1 MIDIIA
7 LILGGL
13 GAILSGFGLGFI
25 FGHKTSADRW
35 IEYQEYRLWKDNAT
49 WIGLTPEEI
58 DDIIADAIDP
68 MDALIQTMDK
78 LKEKNSNQNAGHIS

>member
-1 MIDIIA
+1 M
-7 LILGGL
+7 
-13 GAILSGFGLGFI
+13 SEP
-25 FGHKTSADRW
+25 T
-35 IEYQEYRLWKDNAT
+35 ETT

-78 LKEKNSNQNAGHIS
+78 LKEKNSSI